1 MINKTFLETL
11 WKNRHGRIWV
21 GNYTRG
27 TFLDK
32 EEVEYLVELCELINF
47 DDFYFVT
54 NYDLLKAAKEGVR
67 DGRDVRVVAFE
78 LKEVNAIRESCA

>member
-21 GNYTRG
+21 GDYTSG

-32 EEVEYLVELCELINF
+32 EEVEYLVELCELTCFTDF
-47 DDFYFVT
+47 DFVT

-67 DGRDVRVVAFE
+67 DGRDVRVVAKE
-78 LKEVNAIRESCA
+78 LKEDNAFNESIA